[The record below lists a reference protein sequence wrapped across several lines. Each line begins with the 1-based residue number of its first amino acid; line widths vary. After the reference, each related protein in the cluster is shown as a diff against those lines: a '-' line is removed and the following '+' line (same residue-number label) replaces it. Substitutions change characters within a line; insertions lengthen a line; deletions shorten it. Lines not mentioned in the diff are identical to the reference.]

1 MEENNM
7 PTELREKLDFLV
19 DKANKRIEKS
29 KTIEEKIEAQ
39 KELEAVK
46 SVYNAYTFN
55 YKIMEKLS

>member
-1 MEENNM
+1 M
-7 PTELREKLDFLV
+7 PTELREKLNFLV
-19 DKANKRIEKS
+19 DKANKRIEKA